1 MIRRLRGAS
10 ALVAVGCLTVLL
22 GACPKPRET
31 QRSQTHVDL
40 AKDLLSKGQDTAAET
55 ELKKAIAFDSH
66 NEEAFLVYGLVYL
79 IRAAHTENLV
89 ERENCLDGAEAET
102 LRKDADEAMR
112 RAAKHFEHATALAVD
127 YGEAWMNRAVVAMH
141 FGDWDKAVGFCRKSL
156 ENAGRLQSEALARTN
171 LGWALHQQRDTARA
185 TTELLQ
191 AVQLTPNLCLAHFR
205 LALVF
210 FARDRFEEAT
220 EQLVGFA
227 PTDQGEGVAPA
238 KAACAPVL
246 EALYLGGQ
254 ASLRNHDI
262 QSAVPWFQQCVEAAP
277 RSCVARQCET
287 ALSELG
293 AGP

>member
-1 MIRRLRGAS
+1 MILAMMLSTGS
-10 ALVAVGCLTVLL
+10 VAVLGTGCP
-22 GACPKPRET
+22 APRDL

-40 AKDLLSKGQDTAAET
+40 AKDLLGKGQDTAAES
-55 ELKKAIAFDSH
+55 ELKKAIAFDAQ

-89 ERENCLDGAEAET
+89 ERENCLGGDEADG
-102 LRKDADEAMR
+102 LRKDSDEFMR
-112 RAAKHFEHATALAVD
+112 TAAKHFEHATTLAPD
-127 YGEAWMNRAVVAMH
+127 YGEAWMDRAVVAMH
-141 FGDWDKAVGFCRKSL
+141 FRDWEQAIELCRRAL
-156 ENAGRLQSEALARTN
+156 ANAARLQSESLARTN
-171 LGWALHQQRDTARA
+171 LGWALHQKKDTARA

-205 LALVF
+205 LARVF
-210 FARDRFEEAT
+210 FDRDRFEEAAA
-220 EQLVGFA
+220 ELA
-227 PTDQGEGVAPA
+227 PFQPTSISDADGVTGAVARP
-238 KAACAPVL
+238 ACAPVL

-262 QSAVPWFQQCVEAAP
+262 QAAVPWFQQCIEAAP
-277 RSCVARQCET
+277 RSCVAKQCET